1 MNRIVLL
8 LYIFFVLTCWWQR
21 LGSTIKSSIFELI
34 LSTGI
39 KEWLMNF
46 FKIVISLVIFAV
58 YFILG
63 ILLLLVSRYLLLLP
77 KE

>member
-8 LYIFFVLTCWWQR
+8 LYIFFVLTCWWQC
-21 LGSTIKSSIFELI
+21 LGSTIKSSIFEMI

-58 YFILG
+58 YFISG
-63 ILLLLVSRYLLLLP
+63 ILLLLVSRYLLLLL
-77 KE
+77 KK

>member
-8 LYIFFVLTCWWQR
+8 LYIFFVLTCWWQY

-46 FKIVISLVIFAV
+46 FKIIISLVIFAV

-77 KE
+77 KG